1 MTNLATNASL
11 DAKINEVKGVIPS
24 LTNIATTAA
33 FTTVENKIPNVSDLG
48 KKTKKTDY
56 DAKIK
61 DTKNKYFTTSDY
73 NKFINNIFNEKIK
86 AKFLVNESDLT
97 EKIKTLE
104 TKEEIKKSSNTG
116 EI

>member
-1 MTNLATNASL
+1 MLV
-11 DAKINEVKGVIPS
+11 IQVK
-24 LTNIATTAA
+24 
-33 FTTVENKIPNVSDLG
+33 
-48 KKTKKTDY
+48 KKNTDY

-104 TKEEIKKSSNTG
+104 TKEEIKKVATQAKSKVLSIEKLLNILVMVLLQLPFRIFIT
-116 EI
+116 